1 MSSRELGIV
10 LVRVLGLVTLVIGLL
25 ASSSAVAMMLSGE
38 QRDRSLAVMLSVFY
52 GALVG
57 AAALLMV
64 GAPSIC
70 RVCRIGRAEAEAGFP
85 VAASGA
91 VASQALFA
99 VGRRIVGLVS
109 LLWAIRPLALLLTR
123 AFSEPPQGS
132 GYAQG
137 FIVWGESVTSLWIWV
152 GAYVA
157 FGTVLLLGPG
167 PVGRVIGGWLRRAGA
182 WLRHTFVMPRPAPE
196 AQAARKDGG

>member
-25 ASSSAVAMMLSGE
+25 ATAEALAMILSRDLE
-38 QRDRSLAVMLSVFY
+38 DRSFAVMLGVFY
-52 GALVG
+52 GALVL
-57 AAALLMV
+57 AAALLMI
-64 GAPSIC
+64 GAPWIC
-70 RVCRIGRAEAEAGFP
+70 RVCRIGRTEAEAGVP
-85 VAASGA
+85 LAASGA

-123 AFSEPPQGS
+123 AFSERPQDG
-132 GYAQG
+132 GYGQG

-167 PVGRVIGGWLRRAGA
+167 PVGRVIGGWLRRVGA
-182 WLRHTFVMPRPAPE
+182 WLRRTFVMPRPAPE
-196 AQAARKDGG
+196 AQRAGKDGG